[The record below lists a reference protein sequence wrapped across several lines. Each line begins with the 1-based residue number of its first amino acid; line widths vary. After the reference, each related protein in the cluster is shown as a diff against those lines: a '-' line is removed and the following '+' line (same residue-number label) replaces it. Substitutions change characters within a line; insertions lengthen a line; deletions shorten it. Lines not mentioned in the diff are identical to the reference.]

1 MMLTAA
7 TRLGWLGESSK
18 ASMSSR
24 EALTKSLANWKI
36 CPIGIRPGCP
46 ELDES
51 AARCKVANRPL
62 NSASVE
68 MRVEDG
74 ATLLIA

>member
-1 MMLTAA
+1 MMLTAT

-18 ASMSSR
+18 ASMSSSD
-24 EALTKSLANWKI
+24 ALTKSLANWKI

-46 ELDES
+46 DES
-51 AARCKVANRPL
+51 PLPAARSPTAP

-68 MRVEDG
+68 MALEDDPILVT
-74 ATLLIA
+74 A